1 MNNIIINLLL
11 RANLVRGFEG
21 ILNFMRVC
29 LFFMHNDFII
39 ITPTDT
45 DCLVGK
51 FSGAA
56 VVVGRRRRGVD
67 RTNEPD
73 SGQEWTHYDATE
85 TMPESQG
92 NPARVDKIRLGRV
105 AIC

>member
-1 MNNIIINLLL
+1 
-11 RANLVRGFEG
+11 
-21 ILNFMRVC
+21 
-29 LFFMHNDFII
+29 
-39 ITPTDT
+39 
-45 DCLVGK
+45 
-51 FSGAA
+51 
-56 VVVGRRRRGVD
+56 VVGRRRRGVD